1 MKKRHLHYFAER
13 ASQPNRD
20 GNGISRAVVTAYR
33 RSPDDALLR
42 LHTGRAKRARLV
54 NDGRHVNSDADAQS
68 LARKRDG
75 PAGAEELPSQATPS
89 EEERRSSRLLHGA
102 RMAEVLDS
110 AARPSFEF
118 LEEIDH

>member
-42 LHTGRAKRARLV
+42 LHTGRAKRGGLV
-54 NDGRHVNSDADAQS
+54 NDGRHMYS
-68 LARKRDG
+68 DG
-75 PAGAEELPSQATPS
+75 PAGPEELPSQATPS